1 MPEMGLRERKKQ
13 ATRAALIEAARR
25 LGAERDAKNVRLE
38 DIAVAAGVAPRTVGN
53 YFASKDEIILAIGA
67 ERAEKISE
75 ALLARPAGESLWEA
89 LGNVLLAE
97 FTEAK
102 GVTRANVAAARA
114 TLEQSVAQLQMQRSI
129 EPKLA
134 AAIAERTGTDAE
146 RDLYP
151 RLVAGA
157 VVAVNRITID
167 YWRESADPSLSLP
180 DLLHQTLWQLAEGL
194 PVPEEGSG

>member
-67 ERAEKISE
+67 ARAERISQ
-75 ALLARPAGESLWEA
+75 ALLDRPAGESLWEA

-97 FTEAK
+97 FTDAK
-102 GVTRANVAAARA
+102 EVTRANVAAAQA

-134 AAIAERTGTDAE
+134 AAIAERTGTDPG

-167 YWRESADPSLSLP
+167 YWRESADPALSLP

>member
-1 MPEMGLRERKKQ
+1 MGLRERKKQ
-13 ATRAALIEAARR
+13 ATRAALIEAAKR
-25 LGAERDAKNVRLE
+25 LGAERDARNVRLE

-67 ERAEKISE
+67 ERAAAISD
-75 ALLARPAGESLWEA
+75 ALLARPAGEPLWEA
-89 LGNVLLAE
+89 LGHVLLAM

-102 GVTRANVAAARA
+102 GVTRANAAAARP
-114 TLEQSVAQLQMQRSI
+114 TLDQSAAQLQMQRSI
-129 EPKLA
+129 EPRLA
-134 AAIAERTGTDAE
+134 AAIAERTGTGAG
-146 RDLYP
+146 DLYP

-180 DLLHQTLWQLAEGL
+180 DLLHRTLRQLAEGL
-194 PVPEEGSG
+194 PVPEEGSA

>member
-1 MPEMGLRERKKQ
+1 MGLRERKKQ